1 MNDIL
6 KINCPKCGKEFD
18 AGTAFNTH
26 VDNAK
31 KEQEENIKIEAE
43 KKYKTKL
50 ESKDKEIVKA
60 KLDAEKKAT
69 IEADKKVKSQLEL
82 KDKEIAKANLEKDK
96 EIAKAKLDAEK
107 KATIEA
113 DKKVKSQLESKDKE
127 IVKAKL
133 DAEKKATIEAD
144 KKVKSQLELKDK
156 EIAKANL
163 EKDKEIAKVKIEVE
177 KKIKNSVSIE
187 FQEAIEKKDNEIES
201 IKTAKKIT
209 DDRFAEKIE
218 EIKKMKAQGSMELQ
232 GEVQEVRLQDYLEKM
247 FLEDDFEDIGKGVKG
262 GDCIQ
267 TINHKDKKNIA
278 KIYFESKDTK
288 IFNEKWP
295 NKLLKDMEDKGIL
308 NGIIV
313 CSESCMPA
321 DFNKKKSYVER
332 QGKLITIIPMNYP
345 IIHAVVNGIRSILIL
360 KTRENKDHEIPA
372 VMKKCWE
379 ILSSPKFIVP
389 VKNMMSEITNMK
401 GQLEKDKTSFML
413 SYSKKEKNINNI
425 KDSLTEMILPLMNLD
440 KNVFPEDILIPQ
452 EDIKKLKKE
461 EKDISE
467 ENLKPWMNKSDK

>member
-69 IEADKKVKSQLEL
+69 IEADKKVKSQLES

-96 EIAKAKLDAEK
+96 EIA
-107 KATIEA
+107 
-113 DKKVKSQLESKDKE
+113 
-127 IVKAKL
+127 KAKL

>member
-1 MNDIL
+1 M
-6 KINCPKCGKEFD
+6 
-18 AGTAFNTH
+18 
-26 VDNAK
+26 
-31 KEQEENIKIEAE
+31 
-43 KKYKTKL
+43 
-50 ESKDKEIVKA
+50 
-60 KLDAEKKAT
+60 
-69 IEADKKVKSQLEL
+69 
-82 KDKEIAKANLEKDK
+82 
-96 EIAKAKLDAEK
+96 DAEK

-113 DKKVKSQLESKDKE
+113 DKKVKSQLES
-127 IVKAKL
+127 
-133 DAEKKATIEAD
+133 
-144 KKVKSQLELKDK
+144 KDK

-187 FQEAIEKKDNEIES
+187 FQEAMEKKDNEIES

-267 TINHKDKKNIA
+267 TINHKDKRNIA

-295 NKLLKDMEDKGIL
+295 NKLLKDMEEKGIL

-440 KNVFPEDILIPQ
+440 KDVFPEDILIPQ

-461 EKDISE
+461 EQKISE

>member
-1 MNDIL
+1 MSDIL

-69 IEADKKVKSQLEL
+69 IEADKKVKSQLE
-82 KDKEIAKANLEKDK
+82 
-96 EIAKAKLDAEK
+96 
-107 KATIEA
+107 
-113 DKKVKSQLESKDKE
+113 S
-127 IVKAKL
+127 
-133 DAEKKATIEAD
+133 
-144 KKVKSQLELKDK
+144 KDK

-278 KIYFESKDTK
+278 KIYFESKDTSN
-288 IFNEKWP
+288 FNEKWAD
-295 NKLLKDMEDKGIL
+295 KLLNDMKDKGIA

-313 CSESCMPA
+313 ASHTCLPT
-321 DFNKKKSYVER
+321 DIDKYTSYVER
-332 QGKLITIIPMNYP
+332 HGNSITIIPMEFK
-345 IIHAVVNGIRSILIL
+345 IIHVVVHRIRSILIL
-360 KTRENKDHEIPA
+360 KARENNDH
-372 VMKKCWE
+372 
-379 ILSSPKFIVP
+379 
-389 VKNMMSEITNMK
+389 
-401 GQLEKDKTSFML
+401 
-413 SYSKKEKNINNI
+413 
-425 KDSLTEMILPLMNLD
+425 
-440 KNVFPEDILIPQ
+440 
-452 EDIKKLKKE
+452 
-461 EKDISE
+461 
-467 ENLKPWMNKSDK
+467 

>member
-1 MNDIL
+1 MNNVL
-6 KINCPKCGKEFD
+6 KINCPECGKEID

-31 KEQEENIKIEAE
+31 KEQEENIKTEAE

-69 IEADKKVKSQLEL
+69 IEA
-82 KDKEIAKANLEKDK
+82 N
-96 EIAKAKLDAEK
+96 
-107 KATIEA
+107 
-113 DKKVKSQLESKDKE
+113 KKVKSQLESKDKE

-133 DAEKKATIEAD
+133 DAEKKATIEANKKVKSQLESKD
-144 KKVKSQLELKDK
+144 KEIVKAKLDAEKKATIEANKKVKSQLELKDK
-156 EIAKANL
+156 EIEKAKI
-163 EKDKEIAKVKIEVE
+163 DVE
-177 KKIKNSVSIE
+177 KKIKNSNAIKL
-187 FQEAIEKKDNEIES
+187 QEALEKKDNEIES
-201 IKTAKKIT
+201 IKIAKKIT
-209 DDRFAEKIE
+209 DDRMVEKIE

-267 TINHKDKKNIA
+267 TINHKNKKNIA

-288 IFNEKWP
+288 IFNEKWT
-295 NKLLKDMEDKGIL
+295 NKLLKDMEEKGIL

-440 KNVFPEDILIPQ
+440 KDVFPEDILIAQ

-461 EKDISE
+461 EKNTPE
-467 ENLKPWMNKSDK
+467 ENLKPWMNKSDR

>member
-69 IEADKKVKSQLEL
+69 IEADKKVKSQLES

-113 DKKVKSQLESKDKE
+113 DKKVKSQLES
-127 IVKAKL
+127 
-133 DAEKKATIEAD
+133 
-144 KKVKSQLELKDK
+144 KDK

-467 ENLKPWMNKSDK
+467 ENLKPWINKSDK